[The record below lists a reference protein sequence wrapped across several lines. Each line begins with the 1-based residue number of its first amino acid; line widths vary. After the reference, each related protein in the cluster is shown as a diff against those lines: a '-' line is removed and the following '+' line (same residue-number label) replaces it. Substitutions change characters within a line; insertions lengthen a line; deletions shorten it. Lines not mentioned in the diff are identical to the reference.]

1 MNKTRTYPLI
11 AMMTLML
18 VLQTQRSE
26 TATAANV
33 AALDISVVVAEKC
46 RIDFSEGSADF
57 FQVCSV
63 GPDADSERRQQVTG
77 AAIALAPQDDPYFLE
92 RDPEQSQRQAGASA
106 SPTGASTS
114 AQARRGPRVVV
125 IPY

>member
-1 MNKTRTYPLI
+1 MNKAYPVI

-18 VLQTQRSE
+18 VLQAQRSE
-26 TATAANV
+26 TAAAANV

-63 GPDADSERRQQVTG
+63 GGGAAKERAQQVTG
-77 AAIALAPQDDPYFLE
+77 AVSALAPQDDPYYLE
-92 RDPEQSQRQAGASA
+92 RDPDQPQRQASASA
-106 SPTGASTS
+106 GRPVASTT
-114 AQARRGPRVVV
+114 APVRRGPRVVV

>member
-1 MNKTRTYPLI
+1 MNKAYPVI

-18 VLQTQRSE
+18 VLQAQRSE
-26 TATAANV
+26 TAAAANV

-63 GPDADSERRQQVTG
+63 GGGAANERAQQVTG
-77 AAIALAPQDDPYFLE
+77 AVSALAPQDDPYFLE
-92 RDPEQSQRQAGASA
+92 RDPDQPQRQASASA
-106 SPTGASTS
+106 GPVATTTAPV
-114 AQARRGPRVVV
+114 RRGPRVVV